1 MLSCEN
7 SARISGIIHF
17 DNIFFFSVGCLLCPP
32 SFALQNYNKKMTYAN
47 KKEKKRLP
55 PARRTEGNS
64 YESILTT
71 GGTRTT
77 AFYVNFQ
84 IFDLKNCIFL
94 IFLSIFAIFGCIV

>member
-1 MLSCEN
+1 MQ
-7 SARISGIIHF
+7 R
-17 DNIFFFSVGCLLCPP
+17 
-32 SFALQNYNKKMTYAN
+32 YNKKMIYAN

-77 AFYVNFQ
+77 GGNRSHLQGNSRTAR
-84 IFDLKNCIFL
+84 
-94 IFLSIFAIFGCIV
+94 